1 MPIFMMFGKYSSE
14 SLKGISSERTD
25 RAVNLIKKHGGK
37 VISMYAVL
45 GEHDLVFTLD
55 FPDAE
60 KAMATSVELNKLTG
74 ISFTTSP
81 VVEVEIH
88 VNLFNS
94 TEVAIAFS
102 VSGKSNVKTRSCSPS
117 TAYME
122 ITFPPCFLIRSTAR
136 SVRSEL
142 MCFNASDEYL
152 PKNMNIGI
160 AFPPFFLKFVQRTTD
175 YVY

>member
-1 MPIFMMFGKYSSE
+1 MPIFMFFGKYSSE

-55 FPDAE
+55 FPDTE

-81 VVEVEIH
+81 VVEVEKFDK
-88 VNLFNS
+88 LL
-94 TEVAIAFS
+94 
-102 VSGKSNVKTRSCSPS
+102 GKAKD
-117 TAYME
+117 
-122 ITFPPCFLIRSTAR
+122 I
-136 SVRSEL
+136 
-142 MCFNASDEYL
+142 
-152 PKNMNIGI
+152 
-160 AFPPFFLKFVQRTTD
+160 
-175 YVY
+175 

>member
-1 MPIFMMFGKYSSE
+1 MPIFMFFGKYSSE

-81 VVEVEIH
+81 VVEVEKFDKL
-88 VNLFNS
+88 V
-94 TEVAIAFS
+94 
-102 VSGKSNVKTRSCSPS
+102 GKVKD
-117 TAYME
+117 
-122 ITFPPCFLIRSTAR
+122 I
-136 SVRSEL
+136 
-142 MCFNASDEYL
+142 
-152 PKNMNIGI
+152 
-160 AFPPFFLKFVQRTTD
+160 
-175 YVY
+175 

>member
-1 MPIFMMFGKYSSE
+1 MPIFMFFGKYSSE

-81 VVEVEIH
+81 VVEVEKFDKL
-88 VNLFNS
+88 V
-94 TEVAIAFS
+94 
-102 VSGKSNVKTRSCSPS
+102 GKAN
-117 TAYME
+117 
-122 ITFPPCFLIRSTAR
+122 
-136 SVRSEL
+136 
-142 MCFNASDEYL
+142 
-152 PKNMNIGI
+152 NI
-160 AFPPFFLKFVQRTTD
+160 
-175 YVY
+175 